1 MTTMSNDL
9 YMIFGLIILM
19 LLFFIWGKWR
29 YDIVSL
35 VTLLVASLAGLVP
48 MDEVFQG
55 FGHPAVITV
64 AAVLVVSKGLMNAG
78 VVDFMARYLLR
89 LGDNILVQ
97 MTFLVL
103 AVTISS
109 AFMNNIGALALMMP
123 VAIKMA
129 RKNNKSP
136 SIFLMPLAFGSLL
149 GGMTTLVGTPP
160 NIIISTFRADYTGE
174 AFGMFDFSPVG
185 GAVALAG
192 VIFIL
197 LIGWRLIPKRTGGKS
212 DEDLFE
218 IKDYITE
225 LKIPEE
231 SEYIG
236 RTIHELEEAVKGELK
251 VVSVVRNEKNMA
263 APSLKLSLEQED
275 SVIVEAT
282 AGEIQ
287 EILDATDLK
296 LADTDKLSQE
306 DIKTDEVEIM
316 EAVVMTNSF
325 IIGRTAKS
333 MRIRSRY
340 GINLLGVAR
349 EGVRLSKSPD
359 SVRFVVGDILLLQ
372 GPPETLSE
380 IITQWGCLPLAGRGI
395 SLGKPRRLIPGLLI
409 FATAL
414 ALTALGIIPVQVSF
428 MAAAV
433 VMVLGNFISL
443 KEMYESIDWSIIVLL
458 GSIIPVSRA
467 LETTGGA
474 QLIAESVLGL
484 ADRLPVW
491 AMVLAVLVISMTLS
505 DIVNNAAAVLIMAP
519 IALEIAGGLSA
530 SPDAFLMSVAIGAS
544 CSFLTPIGHQSNTL
558 VMGPGGYKFGD
569 YWRMGLP
576 LEIIVAAVAVP
587 MIMFVWM

>member
-1 MTTMSNDL
+1 VATDIYL
-9 YMIFGLIILM
+9 IFGLILLM
-19 LLFFIWGKWR
+19 LVFFIWGKWR

-35 VTLLVASLAGLVP
+35 VTLLLAGLVGLVP
-48 MDEVFQG
+48 LEGLFAG
-55 FGHPAVITV
+55 FAHPAVITV

-78 VVDFMARYLLR
+78 VVDFMARHLLK
-89 LGDNILVQ
+89 LGDNMMVQ
-97 MTFLVL
+97 MTALVV
-103 AVTISS
+103 AVTLSS

-174 AFGMFDFSPVG
+174 AFGMFEFLPVG
-185 GAVALAG
+185 GVVAAAG
-192 VIFIL
+192 IFFIL
-197 LIGWRLIPKRTGGKS
+197 LIGWRFIPKRAGGKS
-212 DEDLFE
+212 EEDLFE

-225 LKIPEE
+225 LKVPEE
-231 SEYIG
+231 SKYAG
-236 RTIHELEEAVKGELK
+236 KTVQELEATVEGELK
-251 VVSVVRNEKNMA
+251 IVAVIRKDKNYA
-263 APSLKLSLEQED
+263 APSLKLSLEEGD
-275 SVIVEAT
+275 SLIVEAT

-287 EILDATDLK
+287 EILDVTDLK
-296 LADTDKLSQE
+296 LADTDKLSRE
-306 DIKTDEVEIM
+306 DIKTEDVEVM

-325 IIGRTAKS
+325 IIGRTAKA
-333 MRIRSRY
+333 MRIRNRY
-340 GINLLGVAR
+340 GINILGVAR
-349 EGVRLSKSPD
+349 EGVRIRQSPD
-359 SVRFVVGDILLLQ
+359 SVKFIVGDILLLQ
-372 GPPETLSE
+372 GPPDTLSE

-395 SLGKPRRLIPGLLI
+395 SLGKPRRLIPGVLI
-409 FATAL
+409 FLVAL
-414 ALTALGIIPVQVSF
+414 VLTALGILPVQVSF
-428 MAAAV
+428 VSAVV

-443 KEMYESIDWSIIVLL
+443 KEMYESIDWSIIILL

-484 ADRLPVW
+484 ADRVPVW
-491 AMVLAVLVISMTLS
+491 TMVMAVLIISMTLS
-505 DIVNNAAAVLIMAP
+505 DIVNNSAAVLIMAP
-519 IALEIAGGLSA
+519 IAIEIAGGLSV

-569 YWRMGLP
+569 YWKMGLP
-576 LEIIVAAVAVP
+576 LEIIVVVVAVP
-587 MIMFVWM
+587 MIMHVWI

>member
-1 MTTMSNDL
+1 MSNDL
-9 YMIFGLIILM
+9 YMIFGLIVLM

-48 MDEVFQG
+48 MDDVFQG

-174 AFGMFDFSPVG
+174 AFGMFEFTPVG

-192 VIFIL
+192 VAFIL
-197 LIGWRLIPKRTGGKS
+197 LIGWRLIPKRAGGKS
-212 DEDLFE
+212 EEDLFE

-231 SEYIG
+231 SKYVG
-236 RTIHELEEAVKGELK
+236 KTINELEEAVKGELK
-251 VVSVVRNEKNMA
+251 VVSVIRNERNMA
-263 APSLKLSLEQED
+263 APSLKLPLEKDD

-306 DIKTDEVEIM
+306 DIRTDDVEIM

-325 IIGRTAKS
+325 IIGRTAKA

-372 GPPETLSE
+372 GSPETLSE

-395 SLGKPRRLIPGLLI
+395 SLGKPRRLIPGVLV

-414 ALTALGIIPVQVSF
+414 ALTALGFIPVQVSF

-484 ADRLPVW
+484 ADRLPLW

-519 IALEIAGGLSA
+519 IALEIAEGLSA

-569 YWRMGLP
+569 YWKMGLP
-576 LEIIVAAVAVP
+576 LEVIVAAVSVP
-587 MIMFVWM
+587 MIMLVWM